1 MKTYLITLS
10 ERQEKE
16 LMEAAGVK
24 TRNDLAHMLKATRV
38 ILADYESWS
47 CTVCDNADE
56 PDNRVTWQD
65 TARYVRFYLSM
76 SKSCCNKSVLSRLAS
91 VLTRAA
97 TCRLKPSQVS
107 GSGNDHSNTERVPS
121 V

>member
-1 MKTYLITLS
+1 MRTYILTLS
-10 ERQEKE
+10 NEQEKD

-38 ILADYESWS
+38 ILANYESWS

-76 SKSCCNKSVLSRLAS
+76 PKSCCNKPVLSRLAS
-91 VLTRAA
+91 VLTRLLP
-97 TCRLKPSQVS
+97 CRLKPPQVS
-107 GSGNDHSNTERVPS
+107 ESGNDHFNTERVPS